1 MKKWVDLAFDV
12 GAVVYLKTDED
23 QKKRIVYSIEIKQT
37 GVLYG
42 LAQGNTT
49 SWHFDFEISETA
61 DIKLK
66 TSDK

>member
-1 MKKWVDLAFDV
+1 MKKWIELAFDV
-12 GAVVYLKTDED
+12 GQVVYLKTDED
-23 QKKRIVYSIEIKQT
+23 QKKRIVYSIELKQS

-49 SWHFDFEISETA
+49 SWHFDFEISETC
-61 DIKLK
+61 DIVVK